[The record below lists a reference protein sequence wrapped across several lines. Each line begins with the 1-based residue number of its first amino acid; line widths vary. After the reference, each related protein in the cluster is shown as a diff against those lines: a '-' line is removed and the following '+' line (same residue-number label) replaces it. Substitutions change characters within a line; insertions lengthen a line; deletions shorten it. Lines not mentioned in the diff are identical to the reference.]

1 MRRLYNLVGNC
12 RISDKSKGLY
22 DKDNH
27 ITTKYLLALK
37 NYNGDKCY
45 HCQCILDWDNLQHIR
60 RYKQV
65 TLQRI
70 DNKKGHW
77 IGNCQFACFECNII
91 KRMENKESIMMR
103 FEKDKLYSYD
113 EIRAKILQQ
122 DAD

>member
-77 IGNCQFACFECNII
+77 IG
-91 KRMENKESIMMR
+91 
-103 FEKDKLYSYD
+103 EKDKLYSYD
-113 EIRAKILQQ
+113 EIRAKIMEQ
-122 DAD
+122 DASRVAGLK